1 MIHII
6 EEGIK
11 SHPFGI
17 ALGLY
22 AIYWVFKNH
31 IFATPKDLIDN
42 KTTCKNEI
50 KEALKSEKVFV
61 TPEELQQAI
70 QSVRTDVER
79 RFLSVE
85 VFKEFRRSI
94 ENQFKTVF
102 ARFDDG
108 SKQMERLG
116 ESIDEIKNFL
126 MREK

>member
-11 SHPFGI
+11 SHPLGI

-50 KEALKSEKVFV
+50 KEALKSETQKLTNLLEQSAKYFQ
-61 TPEELQQAI
+61 EAAQSSASAGAQQAQTGAG
-70 QSVRTDVER
+70 QSSEAPKNDAVDAD
-79 RFLSVE
+79 FE
-85 VFKEFRRSI
+85 V
-94 ENQFKTVF
+94 V
-102 ARFDDG
+102 DDDD
-108 SKQMERLG
+108 SKK
-116 ESIDEIKNFL
+116 SS
-126 MREK
+126 